1 MARKTNPYLY
11 EHQAKGK
18 ARYGYRRE
26 YKGKQLR
33 ARGFAT
39 RGEAENHLN
48 QATFDLDAALRGE
61 VRCKPTTAQEAL
73 DIYRRKLEVRARDKA
88 RQYHH
93 NVRSNCKVLQDFVDE
108 FGPTRLIRE
117 CTETDLR
124 EFYQRLR
131 FKPTISQNSAAVFV
145 GRVQGM
151 LKAAQEAKP
160 DLVNWLRPK
169 LKVTR
174 KTEFEHRVVE
184 DWEYKAL
191 VEILLKPPA
200 GHKFNSRKGQRAAL
214 WRDAADAVVLLRL
227 TGGRLNEVLRMK
239 LAQFNW
245 KKGTVRLYA
254 SKNENE
260 RDVPL
265 SKGIDRVIRARVRQ
279 GLTKSESLSTDEIL
293 TGSEFVFPRA
303 KMATFDNS
311 IARGCLRAA
320 RLAKLNY
327 GQANGWTCHSL
338 RHTFITHL
346 MKVTGN
352 DVGTVMKYSGH
363 KTLESFSKYIHP
375 TDEGRIVSMQA
386 LDNVDGILT
395 DQGGVES
402 VRSVESGE
410 KGSAKPLQNKEVA
423 V

>member
-1 MARKTNPYLY
+1 MAKKTNPYLY
-11 EHQAKGK
+11 THEAKGQT
-18 ARYGYRRE
+18 RYGYRRE

-39 RGEAENHLN
+39 SSQAEQHLN
-48 QATFDLDAALRGE
+48 QAIADVDAVIRGE

-73 DIYRRKLEVRARDKA
+73 NIYRRKLEVRARDKA

-93 NVRSNCKVLQDFVDE
+93 NVNSNCKVLQDFVDE

-145 GRVQGM
+145 GRLQGM

-160 DLVNWLRPK
+160 DLINWLRPK

-174 KTEFEHRVVE
+174 KTEFERRVVE

-191 VEILLKPPA
+191 VEILLNPPA
-200 GHKFNSRKGQRAAL
+200 GHKFNSRKEQRAAL

-239 LAQFNW
+239 LDQFNW
-245 KKGTVRLYA
+245 KKRTVRLYA
-254 SKNENE
+254 SKTENE

-265 SKGIDRVIRARVRQ
+265 SKGIERVIRARVQQ
-279 GLTKSESLSTDEIL
+279 GLTKSESLSTDATL
-293 TGSEFVFPRA
+293 SGSAFVFARA
-303 KMATFDNS
+303 TMATFDNT
-311 IARGCLRAA
+311 IARASLRAA

-363 KTLESFSKYIHP
+363 KTLESFSNYIHP

-395 DQGGVES
+395 AEGGVEGVPS
-402 VRSVESGE
+402 DV
-410 KGSAKPLQNKEVA
+410 SAKKQARNNCK
-423 V
+423 